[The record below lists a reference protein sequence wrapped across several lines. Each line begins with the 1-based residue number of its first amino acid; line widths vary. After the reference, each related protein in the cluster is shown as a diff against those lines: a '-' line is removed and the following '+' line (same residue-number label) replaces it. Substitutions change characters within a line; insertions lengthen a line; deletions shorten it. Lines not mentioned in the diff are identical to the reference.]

1 MWPKCVTNKSWGDRS
16 TFCHLSLIWC
26 LRFLHNPYAIQKCS
40 PTTSLTWQVPRS
52 ARARCQPLSLSHTE
66 RARAPTTGKMPA
78 CLPYFVFLPL
88 SCESPTYAHFTGIS
102 AVVALYCCGVSGAAL
117 RCCTLEWP
125 FCWTQSLG
133 KKKPHSHSYPMKMEN
148 LQEWEPI
155 MQMGLYWGCI
165 VTCSI
170 TIDRV

>member
-1 MWPKCVTNKSWGDRS
+1 MPSKNVAPPRVWPGRS
-16 TFCHLSLIWC
+16 
-26 LRFLHNPYAIQKCS
+26 
-40 PTTSLTWQVPRS
+40 PRS
-52 ARARCQPLSLSHTE
+52 APALSATLTLTH
-66 RARAPTTGKMPA
+66 RARARPQLGKCRLA
-78 CLPYFVFLPL
+78 CPILYFSPSLLWKPYLCTLYGDFCGGGPL
-88 SCESPTYAHFTGIS
+88 
-102 AVVALYCCGVSGAAL
+102 LYCCGVSGAAL

-165 VTCSI
+165 VTR
-170 TIDRV
+170 RVTYQGRQSGRVWRVYSQNIL